1 MRRTGRKVQE
11 IMGAAKLND
20 RVQDIG
26 IFAVVTLLIFPG
38 L

>member
-1 MRRTGRKVQE
+1 
-11 IMGAAKLND
+11 MGAAKLND